1 MLENQPF
8 FDQECFENVNF
19 PLSKNFNLFKS
30 VLTQES
36 DSISVFVLIF
46 IEILTK
52 IPKFKIS
59 KSEGIFFKAEMA
71 IRDHLRSPGLE
82 DSQKLSLTRL
92 KIGIELVLTAVYRSR
107 RSKVLQNFLSISS
120 MNQFL

>member
-1 MLENQPF
+1 M
-8 FDQECFENVNF
+8 NF

-30 VLTQES
+30 VLTQEL

-71 IRDHLRSPGLE
+71 IRDHLRSLGLE
-82 DSQKLSLTRL
+82 YSQKLSLTRL
-92 KIGIELVLTAVYRSR
+92 KIGIELVLTTVYRSR